1 MKISSETAKLLD
13 TISNELTLLK
23 AEVEY
28 KGYWEDRISNE
39 DAIAVLCGRMND
51 LVEILQSG
59 CQIQPEIT
67 KEDYEAIYGWG
78 GQE

>member
-13 TISNELTLLK
+13 TISNELILLK

-59 CQIQPEIT
+59 CQILPEIT

-78 GQE
+78 GQG